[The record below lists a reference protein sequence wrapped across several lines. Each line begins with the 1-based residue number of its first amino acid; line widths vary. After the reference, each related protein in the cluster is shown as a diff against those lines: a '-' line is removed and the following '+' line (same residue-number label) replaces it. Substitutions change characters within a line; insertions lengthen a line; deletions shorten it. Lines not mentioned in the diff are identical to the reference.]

1 MKKKSFAVLTIII
14 LIILFLALGLQS
26 AQNKKI
32 KTANINIGYQ
42 SITAQTW
49 GALVI
54 KRLSLIEKYYD
65 QGELNVGWSNFA
77 SGPPITSNMIGGKL
91 DIGFMGD
98 MPLLINGDFGQN
110 NKYYD
115 SQLIMF
121 DGKGLDGINQ
131 DIIVKNNDNIN
142 KPDDLSGKKVS
153 VPNSSSAHRHLMQ
166 ELSLAK
172 IDSSLVNISFQ
183 DIPTA
188 VTLLEKGDIDAIVV
202 WEPYSTYLTIEKGYK
217 TILKTSKNRYLAGVV
232 ANDQFIKNN
241 HDIYKA
247 FELALI
253 EAHQLLNSKSPEI
266 IKIVSEESGF
276 SEKVVAK
283 TIQNITWDETITTD
297 DLLALEEDVIFLKN
311 INKISNSFNLND
323 FVETKK

>member
-1 MKKKSFAVLTIII
+1 MKKKSFAVFIII
-14 LIILFLALGLQS
+14 LIILFLILALQHV
-26 AQNKKI
+26 QNRKI
-32 KTANINIGYQ
+32 KNVNLNIGYQ

-49 GALVI
+49 SALI
-54 KRLSLIEKYYD
+54 MKRLHLIEKYYG
-65 QGELNVGWSNFA
+65 QGKLNVSWSNFA

-110 NKYYD
+110 NKHYD

-131 DIIVKNNDNIN
+131 DIIVKNNSNIN
-142 KPDDLSGKKVS
+142 KPEDLSGKKVS

-166 ELSLAK
+166 ELSLAE
-172 IDSSLVNISFQ
+172 INSSLVNISFQ

-202 WEPYSTYLTIEKGYK
+202 WEPYSTYLTIEKDYK
-217 TILKTSKNRYLAGVV
+217 PITKTSKNRYLAGVV

-241 HDIYKA
+241 PDIYKA

-283 TIQNITWDETITTD
+283 TIQNITWDETITAD
-297 DLLALEEDVIFLKN
+297 DLSALEEDVIFLKN

-323 FVETKK
+323 FVKTKK